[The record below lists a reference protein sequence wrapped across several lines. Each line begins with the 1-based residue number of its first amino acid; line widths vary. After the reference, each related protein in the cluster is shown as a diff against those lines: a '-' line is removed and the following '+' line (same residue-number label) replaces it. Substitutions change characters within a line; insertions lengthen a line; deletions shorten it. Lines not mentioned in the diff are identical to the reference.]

1 MPLQVAPHQ
10 YILSHWRDSTL
21 LHVDLDNKT
30 VYKSP
35 SYTPTGTYG
44 RAIFGILRDRYSNN
58 QALLLGVHYW
68 IAGSYSYLNL
78 VNPRDWSLIV
88 ANNSYDPGC
97 GAYLTRSM
105 YRDNTGKV
113 RLILY
118 GSSGGYPYTTYT
130 SKWSSFYVYNDN
142 ISQEFVVT
150 AGASY
155 GTYASGNRWLHV
167 LGVRSD
173 GKLQLLVYG
182 KAWGSVDSFGV
193 SCLDVNNTLG
203 SPANLVQASVPIS
216 TSVYSWSPQ
225 GWVNAFLLE
234 SDWNYYV
241 YGCTIPQDTTPTN
254 VVFRVREVPDLP
266 DPDPY
271 GYYLVPKTGI
281 IPTVLTLT
289 VTPL

>member
-1 MPLQVAPHQ
+1 
-10 YILSHWRDSTL
+10 
-21 LHVDLDNKT
+21 
-30 VYKSP
+30 
-35 SYTPTGTYG
+35 
-44 RAIFGILRDRYSNN
+44 
-58 QALLLGVHYW
+58 
-68 IAGSYSYLNL
+68 
-78 VNPRDWSLIV
+78 V
-88 ANNSYDPGC
+88 ANSSYDSGN
-97 GAYLTRSM
+97 GAFLQRAV

-113 RLILY
+113 RIIIF
-118 GSSGGYPYTTYT
+118 GANGGYPYTTYA
-130 SKWSSFYVYNDN
+130 SKWNSFYVYNDN

-150 AGASY
+150 AGSSY
-155 GTYASGNRWLHV
+155 GTFAAGCRHPYV

-182 KAWGSVDSFGV
+182 KSWGLVDGFGV

-216 TSVYSWSPQ
+216 TSAFSAYLQ

-241 YGCTIPQDTTPTN
+241 YGGTILQDSTPIN

-271 GYYLVPKTGI
+271 GYYLVPRTGI

>member
-1 MPLQVAPHQ
+1 
-10 YILSHWRDSTL
+10 
-21 LHVDLDNKT
+21 
-30 VYKSP
+30 
-35 SYTPTGTYG
+35 
-44 RAIFGILRDRYSNN
+44 
-58 QALLLGVHYW
+58 
-68 IAGSYSYLNL
+68 
-78 VNPRDWSLIV
+78 V
-88 ANNSYDPGC
+88 ANSSYDPGC
-97 GAYLTRSM
+97 GAFLQRIA

-113 RLILY
+113 RLIIF
-118 GSSGGYPYTTYT
+118 GASGGYPYTTYT
-130 SKWSSFYVYNDN
+130 SKWNSFYVYNDN

-155 GTYASGNRWLHV
+155 GTFAAGNRYPYV

-182 KAWGSVDSFGV
+182 KAWGGVDSIGV

-216 TSVYSWSPQ
+216 TSARSFSPQ

-241 YGCTIPQDTTPTN
+241 YGCTILQDSTPIN
-254 VVFRVREVPDLP
+254 VVFKVREVPDLP

-281 IPTVLTLT
+281 IPTTLALT
-289 VTPL
+289 VIPL

>member
-1 MPLQVAPHQ
+1 
-10 YILSHWRDSTL
+10 
-21 LHVDLDNKT
+21 
-30 VYKSP
+30 
-35 SYTPTGTYG
+35 
-44 RAIFGILRDRYSNN
+44 
-58 QALLLGVHYW
+58 
-68 IAGSYSYLNL
+68 
-78 VNPRDWSLIV
+78 V
-88 ANNSYDPGC
+88 ANNSYDSGN
-97 GAYLTRSM
+97 GAFLQRVA

-113 RLILY
+113 RIIIF
-118 GSSGGYPYTTYT
+118 GASGGYPYTTYA
-130 SKWSSFYVYNDN
+130 SKWNSFYVYNDN

-150 AGASY
+150 AGSSY
-155 GTYASGNRWLHV
+155 GTFSAGNRYPYV

-182 KAWGSVDSFGV
+182 KAWTGVNSFGV

-203 SPANLVQASVPIS
+203 SPANLVQASVPIP
-216 TSVYSWSPQ
+216 TSVYNWSPL

-241 YGCTIPQDTTPTN
+241 YGGTILQDSTPIN
-254 VVFRVREVPDLP
+254 VVLKVREVPDLP

-271 GYYLVPKTGI
+271 GYYLVPKTGL